1 MCPPPASSAS
11 AVSTVS
17 AYIQQQPSI
26 ITLCLRCALVP
37 ARLRLSLRAAR
48 LVNRPVRELT
58 VLAAVP
64 HSLASRALFE
74 MSARGAADA
83 ARRAHARLCC
93 GRSRRRST
101 LSLRGCL
108 EELSHVMI
116 TVLETHCVSCASI
129 SNARIQLDASS
140 QERSHHLQMAP
151 SAAATCSGLMPL
163 QPVVLCASVT
173 APRAISAVANST
185 WPMWAATC
193 SGVAP

>member
-1 MCPPPASSAS
+1 
-11 AVSTVS
+11 V
-17 AYIQQQPSI
+17 
-26 ITLCLRCALVP
+26 
-37 ARLRLSLRAAR
+37 RA
-48 LVNRPVRELT
+48 LT

-93 GRSRRRST
+93 GRT
-101 LSLRGCL
+101 LALRGCL

-129 SNARIQLDASS
+129 SSARIQLDASS